1 MKGEAAV
8 LVGLFAFAGAERNMA
23 FFGDFLEGVR
33 HGRNEEGKS
42 RECNLGSRKKVT
54 FVAG

>member
-1 MKGEAAV
+1 
-8 LVGLFAFAGAERNMA
+8 MA